1 MADPL
6 VSIIV
11 NNYNYGRFL
20 GQAIESALAQTYAPI
35 EIIVVDDGSTDQSR
49 DVIAGYGDRVI
60 PVLKENGGQCSAFNA
75 GVAAAHGEVICF
87 LDSDDYFFPGKVGA
101 VMAIFRREG
110 YRSRPLLVHH
120 FMTIIDEPAKGR
132 DTRIGNLHPSP
143 RNLYAHARRYRGL
156 DYSAGPT
163 TSIALNRILA
173 DRIFPIPE
181 PEERV
186 FADIFIVKAASLIG
200 ELYSVNRDLAAY
212 RLHGANNW
220 TRSTLARTARK
231 PAYREALDDFLNRK
245 LAESNLP
252 PVVSFY
258 DSMYAC
264 EDLVL
269 REHWLALAWQML
281 RWTIRQH
288 DRTTVSFMYRIARV
302 AAKRLAG
309 RLGIRRYSM

>member
-20 GQAIESALAQTYAPI
+20 GQAIDSALEQTYTPI

-49 DVIAGYGDRVI
+49 AVIAGYGERVVPI
-60 PVLKENGGQCSAFNA
+60 LKENGGQCSAFNA
-75 GVAAAHGEVICF
+75 GIAAAQGEVICF
-87 LDSDDYFFPGKVGA
+87 LDADDYFYPGKVGA
-101 VMAIFRREG
+101 VMEIFQREG

-120 FMTIIDEPAKGR
+120 FMTIIDETAKGR

-200 ELYSVNRDLAAY
+200 ELHSLNRDLAAY
-212 RLHGANNW
+212 RLHGANSW
-220 TRSTLARTARK
+220 TRSALAQTARK
-231 PAYREALDDFLNRK
+231 PAYRKTLDDFLNRK

-258 DSMYAC
+258 ESMYAC

-269 REHWLALAWQML
+269 RERWLALAWQML
-281 RWTIRQH
+281 RWSIRQH
-288 DRTTVSFMYRIARV
+288 DRTTASFMNRIARK

-309 RLGIRRYSM
+309 RMRIRRYSV